1 MIIELVPTAAAAAAA
16 TAAAAAEES
25 PFLGVRDLDSL
36 GIDINDTRT
45 AESEFSD
52 AVLGGSVAAAESPN
66 PDSSPGLAS
75 DDGGDL
81 KHADAGAPGAGAG
94 AGGERNTPENLTSEL
109 ESIQEADS
117 GSGTEEHVDQ
127 VEEEEEE
134 EEAHNLTAALGI
146 SMEEIVSRLEWLQR
160 VDPDEFNALVRDI
173 TNMFDLLG
181 FALNPSQVRELNADS
196 SASASRRVRSLIL
209 CVNRLICI
217 ISATRIRQGSLRRGS
232 HLAASRL
239 AVESLP
245 SVLVTVEDF
254 GADGML
260 CVVCGAEI
268 SIGDWATPLPCSH
281 YYHGDCIVP
290 WLRIRNTC
298 PLCRRELPAEENP
311 E

>member
-1 MIIELVPTAAAAAAA
+1 MIIELVPT
-16 TAAAAAEES
+16 AAAAEES

-81 KHADAGAPGAGAG
+81 KHADADAGAG

-109 ESIQEADS
+109 ESIHEADS

-127 VEEEEEE
+127 EEEEEEEEE

-245 SVLVTVEDF
+245 SVLVTAEDF

-260 CVVCGAEI
+260 CVVCGDEI